1 MNQFNILT
9 IYPDFFESFNK
20 HGLIKKGLDKDII
33 HINTIDLRLHTQDKH
48 NRVDFKTYGG
58 GPGMLMMVQPL
69 RDAIHTAKKSSPG
82 KTKVQCSDA
91 MQFAKEIHH
100 FLISGM
106 ERV

>member
-20 HGLIKKGLDKDII
+20 HGLIKKGLDKEII

-58 GPGMLMMVQPL
+58 GPGMVMQYQPVK
-69 RDAIHTAKKSSPG
+69 DA
-82 KTKVQCSDA
+82 
-91 MQFAKEIHH
+91 
-100 FLISGM
+100 L
-106 ERV
+106 